1 MLGRSSP
8 LHVPPI
14 GPPDSCRKMSV
25 SGCVWAIDAPSYI
38 HAKDEKWQRNKSWYA
53 RGMHHRVHGQ
63 HERQPN
69 ASSTRGGKY
78 DSQAHPPRLCTMA
91 KSPSIRLRV
100 PFVGHSSRPSSCL
113 LYTSDAAIFC
123 ALCVWRSAC
132 SHTRK
137 AAISRK
143 MVIRFFVSAQMLGV
157 VHETFSSSR
166 CLCDLVVTRTSG
178 ICEPCNAEG
187 RMHNRPH
194 ARCGPPTRRSQVT
207 SSVHEQSP

>member
-1 MLGRSSP
+1 M
-8 LHVPPI
+8 
-14 GPPDSCRKMSV
+14 C
-25 SGCVWAIDAPSYI
+25 
-38 HAKDEKWQRNKSWYA
+38 
-53 RGMHHRVHGQ
+53 
-63 HERQPN
+63 ER
-69 ASSTRGGKY
+69 
-78 DSQAHPPRLCTMA
+78 H
-91 KSPSIRLRV
+91 SPSRSCPARATSQRLIDSLRQV
-100 PFVGHSSRPSSCL
+100 RFASTSAATLHHGKVAVDQAQSSFRRSFKQ
-113 LYTSDAAIFC
+113 AIFC

-178 ICEPCNAEG
+178 ICEPCNAEE
-187 RMHNRPH
+187 RMHKRPH
-194 ARCGPPTRRSQVT
+194 THCGPPTRRSQVT

>member
-1 MLGRSSP
+1 MAAKQVVVCER
-8 LHVPPI
+8 H
-14 GPPDSCRKMSV
+14 
-25 SGCVWAIDAPSYI
+25 APSRSWP
-38 HAKDEKWQRNKSWYA
+38 ARTTTQRLIDSRRQVRFA
-53 RGMHHRVHGQ
+53 STSAATLHHGKVAFDQ
-63 HERQPN
+63 AQ
-69 ASSTRGGKY
+69 SSFRRSFK
-78 DSQAHPPRLCTMA
+78 Q
-91 KSPSIRLRV
+91 
-100 PFVGHSSRPSSCL
+100 
-113 LYTSDAAIFC
+113 AIFC

-187 RMHNRPH
+187 RMPNRPH

>member
-1 MLGRSSP
+1 MAAKQVVVCER
-8 LHVPPI
+8 H
-14 GPPDSCRKMSV
+14 
-25 SGCVWAIDAPSYI
+25 APSRSWP
-38 HAKDEKWQRNKSWYA
+38 ARTTTQRLIDSRRQVRFA
-53 RGMHHRVHGQ
+53 STSAATLHHGKVAFDQ
-63 HERQPN
+63 AQ
-69 ASSTRGGKY
+69 SSFRRSFK
-78 DSQAHPPRLCTMA
+78 Q
-91 KSPSIRLRV
+91 
-100 PFVGHSSRPSSCL
+100 
-113 LYTSDAAIFC
+113 AIFC

-166 CLCDLVVTRTSG
+166 RLCDLVVTRTSG
-178 ICEPCNAEG
+178 ICEPCDAEG

>member
-1 MLGRSSP
+1 MAAKQVVVCER
-8 LHVPPI
+8 H
-14 GPPDSCRKMSV
+14 
-25 SGCVWAIDAPSYI
+25 APSRSWP
-38 HAKDEKWQRNKSWYA
+38 ARTTTQRLIDSRRQVRFA
-53 RGMHHRVHGQ
+53 STSAATLHHGKVAFDQ
-63 HERQPN
+63 AQ
-69 ASSTRGGKY
+69 SSFRRSFK
-78 DSQAHPPRLCTMA
+78 Q
-91 KSPSIRLRV
+91 
-100 PFVGHSSRPSSCL
+100 
-113 LYTSDAAIFC
+113 AIFC

-187 RMHNRPH
+187 RMHTRPH

>member
-1 MLGRSSP
+1 MAAKQVVVCER
-8 LHVPPI
+8 H
-14 GPPDSCRKMSV
+14 
-25 SGCVWAIDAPSYI
+25 APSRSWP
-38 HAKDEKWQRNKSWYA
+38 ARTTSQRLIDSRRQVRFA
-53 RGMHHRVHGQ
+53 STSAATLHHGKVAFDQ
-63 HERQPN
+63 AQ
-69 ASSTRGGKY
+69 SSFRRSFK
-78 DSQAHPPRLCTMA
+78 Q
-91 KSPSIRLRV
+91 
-100 PFVGHSSRPSSCL
+100 
-113 LYTSDAAIFC
+113 AIFC

-187 RMHNRPH
+187 RMHKRPH
-194 ARCGPPTRRSQVT
+194 VRCGPPTRRSQVT

>member
-1 MLGRSSP
+1 MAAKQVVVCER
-8 LHVPPI
+8 H
-14 GPPDSCRKMSV
+14 
-25 SGCVWAIDAPSYI
+25 APSRSWP
-38 HAKDEKWQRNKSWYA
+38 ARTTTQRLIDSRRQVRFA
-53 RGMHHRVHGQ
+53 STSAATLHHGKVAFDQ
-63 HERQPN
+63 AQ
-69 ASSTRGGKY
+69 SSFRRSFK
-78 DSQAHPPRLCTMA
+78 Q
-91 KSPSIRLRV
+91 
-100 PFVGHSSRPSSCL
+100 
-113 LYTSDAAIFC
+113 AIFC

-166 CLCDLVVTRTSG
+166 CLCDLVMTRTSG

-187 RMHNRPH
+187 RMHKRPH

>member
-1 MLGRSSP
+1 MAAKQVVVCER
-8 LHVPPI
+8 H
-14 GPPDSCRKMSV
+14 
-25 SGCVWAIDAPSYI
+25 APSRSWP
-38 HAKDEKWQRNKSWYA
+38 ARTTTQRLIDSRRQVRFA
-53 RGMHHRVHGQ
+53 STSAATLHHGKVAFDQ
-63 HERQPN
+63 AQ
-69 ASSTRGGKY
+69 SSFRRSFK
-78 DSQAHPPRLCTMA
+78 Q
-91 KSPSIRLRV
+91 
-100 PFVGHSSRPSSCL
+100 
-113 LYTSDAAIFC
+113 AIFC

-137 AAISRK
+137 ATISRK

-187 RMHNRPH
+187 RMHKRSH

>member
-1 MLGRSSP
+1 MAAKQVVVCER
-8 LHVPPI
+8 H
-14 GPPDSCRKMSV
+14 
-25 SGCVWAIDAPSYI
+25 APSRSWP
-38 HAKDEKWQRNKSWYA
+38 ARTTTQRLIDSRRQVRFA
-53 RGMHHRVHGQ
+53 STSAATLHHGKVAFDQ
-63 HERQPN
+63 AQ
-69 ASSTRGGKY
+69 SSFRRSFK
-78 DSQAHPPRLCTMA
+78 Q
-91 KSPSIRLRV
+91 
-100 PFVGHSSRPSSCL
+100 
-113 LYTSDAAIFC
+113 AIFC

-178 ICEPCNAEG
+178 IWEPCNAEG

>member
-1 MLGRSSP
+1 MAAKQVVVCER
-8 LHVPPI
+8 H
-14 GPPDSCRKMSV
+14 
-25 SGCVWAIDAPSYI
+25 APSRSWP
-38 HAKDEKWQRNKSWYA
+38 ARTTTQRLIDSLRQVRLTSTSA
-53 RGMHHRVHGQ
+53 ATLHHGKVAFDQ
-63 HERQPN
+63 AQ
-69 ASSTRGGKY
+69 SSFRRSFK
-78 DSQAHPPRLCTMA
+78 Q
-91 KSPSIRLRV
+91 
-100 PFVGHSSRPSSCL
+100 
-113 LYTSDAAIFC
+113 AIFC

-187 RMHNRPH
+187 RMHKRPH

>member
-1 MLGRSSP
+1 MLGRSRP

-100 PFVGHSSRPSSCL
+100 PFVGHSSRPSSVPCASRGQHVL
-113 LYTSDAAIFC
+113 TQERQRSVERWGVGVLFPHKCSAWCMKLSRHLAAC
-123 ALCVWRSAC
+123 AIWS
-132 SHTRK
+132 
-137 AAISRK
+137 
-143 MVIRFFVSAQMLGV
+143 
-157 VHETFSSSR
+157 
-166 CLCDLVVTRTSG
+166 
-178 ICEPCNAEG
+178 
-187 RMHNRPH
+187 
-194 ARCGPPTRRSQVT
+194 
-207 SSVHEQSP
+207 

>member
-1 MLGRSSP
+1 MAAKQVVVCER
-8 LHVPPI
+8 H
-14 GPPDSCRKMSV
+14 
-25 SGCVWAIDAPSYI
+25 APSRSWP
-38 HAKDEKWQRNKSWYA
+38 ARTTSQRLIDSRRQVRFA
-53 RGMHHRVHGQ
+53 STSAATLHHGKVAFDQ
-63 HERQPN
+63 AQ
-69 ASSTRGGKY
+69 SSFRRSFK
-78 DSQAHPPRLCTMA
+78 H
-91 KSPSIRLRV
+91 
-100 PFVGHSSRPSSCL
+100 
-113 LYTSDAAIFC
+113 AIFC

-178 ICEPCNAEG
+178 ICEPCNAEE
-187 RMHNRPH
+187 RMHKRPH

>member
-1 MLGRSSP
+1 MAAKQVVVCER
-8 LHVPPI
+8 H
-14 GPPDSCRKMSV
+14 
-25 SGCVWAIDAPSYI
+25 APSRSWP
-38 HAKDEKWQRNKSWYA
+38 ARTTTQRLIDSRRQVRFA
-53 RGMHHRVHGQ
+53 STSAATLHHGKVAFDQ
-63 HERQPN
+63 AQ
-69 ASSTRGGKY
+69 SSFRRSFK
-78 DSQAHPPRLCTMA
+78 Q
-91 KSPSIRLRV
+91 
-100 PFVGHSSRPSSCL
+100 
-113 LYTSDAAIFC
+113 AIFC

-178 ICEPCNAEG
+178 ICEPCDAEG
-187 RMHNRPH
+187 RMHKRPH

>member
-1 MLGRSSP
+1 MAAKQVVVCER
-8 LHVPPI
+8 H
-14 GPPDSCRKMSV
+14 
-25 SGCVWAIDAPSYI
+25 APSRSWP
-38 HAKDEKWQRNKSWYA
+38 ARTTTQRLIDSRRQVRFA
-53 RGMHHRVHGQ
+53 STSAATLHHGKVAFDQ
-63 HERQPN
+63 AQ
-69 ASSTRGGKY
+69 SSFRRSFK
-78 DSQAHPPRLCTMA
+78 Q
-91 KSPSIRLRV
+91 
-100 PFVGHSSRPSSCL
+100 
-113 LYTSDAAIFC
+113 AIFC

-187 RMHNRPH
+187 RMHKRPH

>member
-1 MLGRSSP
+1 MAAKQVVVCER
-8 LHVPPI
+8 H
-14 GPPDSCRKMSV
+14 
-25 SGCVWAIDAPSYI
+25 APSRSWP
-38 HAKDEKWQRNKSWYA
+38 ARTTTQRLIDSRRQVRFA
-53 RGMHHRVHGQ
+53 STSAATLHHGKVAFDQ
-63 HERQPN
+63 AQ
-69 ASSTRGGKY
+69 SSFRRSFK
-78 DSQAHPPRLCTMA
+78 Q
-91 KSPSIRLRV
+91 
-100 PFVGHSSRPSSCL
+100 
-113 LYTSDAAIFC
+113 AIFC

-178 ICEPCNAEG
+178 ICEPCNAEE
-187 RMHNRPH
+187 RMHKRPH
-194 ARCGPPTRRSQVT
+194 TRCGPPTRRSQVT

>member
-1 MLGRSSP
+1 MAAKQVVVCER
-8 LHVPPI
+8 H
-14 GPPDSCRKMSV
+14 
-25 SGCVWAIDAPSYI
+25 APSRSWP
-38 HAKDEKWQRNKSWYA
+38 ARTTTQRLIDSRRQVRFA
-53 RGMHHRVHGQ
+53 STSAATLHHGKVAFDQ
-63 HERQPN
+63 AQ
-69 ASSTRGGKY
+69 SSFRRSFK
-78 DSQAHPPRLCTMA
+78 Q
-91 KSPSIRLRV
+91 
-100 PFVGHSSRPSSCL
+100 
-113 LYTSDAAIFC
+113 AIFY

-178 ICEPCNAEG
+178 ICEPCNAEE
-187 RMHNRPH
+187 RMHKRSH

>member
-1 MLGRSSP
+1 MAAKQVVVCER
-8 LHVPPI
+8 H
-14 GPPDSCRKMSV
+14 
-25 SGCVWAIDAPSYI
+25 APSRSWP
-38 HAKDEKWQRNKSWYA
+38 ARTTSQRLIDSRRQVRLA
-53 RGMHHRVHGQ
+53 STSAATLHHGKVAFDQ
-63 HERQPN
+63 AQ
-69 ASSTRGGKY
+69 SSFRRSFK
-78 DSQAHPPRLCTMA
+78 Q
-91 KSPSIRLRV
+91 
-100 PFVGHSSRPSSCL
+100 
-113 LYTSDAAIFC
+113 AIFC

-178 ICEPCNAEG
+178 ICEPCDAEG
-187 RMHNRPH
+187 RMHKRPH

>member
-1 MLGRSSP
+1 MAAKQVVVCER
-8 LHVPPI
+8 H
-14 GPPDSCRKMSV
+14 
-25 SGCVWAIDAPSYI
+25 APSRSWP
-38 HAKDEKWQRNKSWYA
+38 ARTTSQRLIDSRRQVRFA
-53 RGMHHRVHGQ
+53 STSAATLHHGKVAFDQ
-63 HERQPN
+63 AQ
-69 ASSTRGGKY
+69 SSFRRSFK
-78 DSQAHPPRLCTMA
+78 Q
-91 KSPSIRLRV
+91 
-100 PFVGHSSRPSSCL
+100 
-113 LYTSDAAIFC
+113 AIFC

-178 ICEPCNAEG
+178 ICEPCDAEG
-187 RMHNRPH
+187 RMHKRPH